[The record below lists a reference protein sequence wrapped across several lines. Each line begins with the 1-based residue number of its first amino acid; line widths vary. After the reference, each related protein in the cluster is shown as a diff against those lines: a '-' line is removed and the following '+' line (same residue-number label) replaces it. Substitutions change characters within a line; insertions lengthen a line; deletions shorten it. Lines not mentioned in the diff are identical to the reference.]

1 MSNQVSIDEESVRRL
16 SGAYAV
22 SINDLASG
30 GKNLKISNSQLEL
43 HVIYSSI
50 SGNKIRQKLF

>member
-22 SINDLASG
+22 SINDLDSG
-30 GKNLKISNSQLEL
+30 GKDLKISNSQLEL